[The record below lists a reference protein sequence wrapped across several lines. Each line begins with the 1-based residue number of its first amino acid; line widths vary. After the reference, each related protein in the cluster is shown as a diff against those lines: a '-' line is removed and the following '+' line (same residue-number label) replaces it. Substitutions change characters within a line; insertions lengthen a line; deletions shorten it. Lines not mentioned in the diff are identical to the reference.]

1 MIIILVLCVL
11 ICIKLYRKNKENKG
25 IVYVTNKVESI
36 NSVSDAGI
44 YDNKVYDDVEN
55 TVNTINLQT
64 MNTPSTPSI
73 IVNNAISD
81 LERTITQSSKG
92 D

>member
-1 MIIILVLCVL
+1 MCIL
-11 ICIKLYRKNKENKG
+11 ICIKLCRKNKESKG
-25 IVYVTNKVESI
+25 LVYVTNKVETI
-36 NSVSDAGI
+36 NSVSDAVI
-44 YDNKVYDDVEN
+44 YDNKLYDDVEN